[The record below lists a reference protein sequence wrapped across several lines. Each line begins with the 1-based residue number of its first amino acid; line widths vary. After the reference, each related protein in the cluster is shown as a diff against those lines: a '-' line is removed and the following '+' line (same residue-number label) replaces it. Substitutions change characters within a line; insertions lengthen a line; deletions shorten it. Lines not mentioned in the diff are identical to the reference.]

1 MTKIDIISGFLG
13 AGKTTFISQLIKAAL
28 HKEKVV
34 LIENEF
40 GEIGIDGG
48 FLQDSGIEIR
58 EMNQGCICCSLVG
71 DFETSLSEV
80 ITKYAPDRIIIEPSG
95 VGKLSDIIGAVKKVS
110 ANLEV
115 ELNAAVTIVDAKKA
129 KMYARNFGEFFENQ
143 IQYAGNVVL
152 SRTDIATEQKVEEA
166 VGIVRGI
173 NKDCK
178 IITTPIAE
186 LDGDT
191 LLDIISQ
198 PDHLEEEMM
207 KEVME
212 RLEEHEHHHHHD
224 DDDEEHEH
232 HHHHHHD
239 GGECD
244 DEECECHHHHDDDD
258 EEHEHHHHHHHDGE
272 ECDDEECECHH
283 HHDDD
288 DEEHEHH
295 HHHHD
300 GEECDD
306 PECECHHHH
315 EGEHHDGE
323 VHVHNHHH
331 HHHHHHDGEHDA
343 DEIFTSW
350 GLETPAKYTIEKVEE
365 ILHKMSETE
374 EFGQVIR
381 CKGMLPQ
388 EGSEKWIHFDMVPEQ
403 VDIREGSASY
413 TGKVVVIGADLK
425 EDLIKAAFVG

>member
-198 PDHLEEEMM
+198 PDNLEEEMM

-283 HHDDD
+283 H
-288 DEEHEHH
+288 
-295 HHHHD
+295 
-300 GEECDD
+300 
-306 PECECHHHH
+306 

-323 VHVHNHHH
+323 VHVHN

-350 GLETPAKYTIEKVEE
+350 GLETPAKYTREKVEE
-365 ILHKMSETE
+365 ILHKMSETG